1 MKQLDAKQL
10 GVSPKTKIID
20 HGAFIAIVVERKSRL
35 IMKDGEKII
44 EKAKAIQKVKNRP
57 VYLQTAAPV
66 CRKTKTHLEK
76 HDVLIMVEK

>member
-20 HGAFIAIVVERKSRL
+20 RGAFIAIVVERKSRL

-66 CRKTKTHLEK
+66 CGKTKRHLEK
-76 HDVLIMVEK
+76 HDVLIIVEK